1 MCYSIGFI
9 FVLALGLVGCSE
21 TAGTGGSGGDGGV
34 GGDGGDGG
42 TGGMTGQEFPCTEQ
56 GIRDAIAEGDGPHT
70 FACDGPTTLTIAS
83 PVTIDN
89 DVILDAEGQLTLDG
103 NRANVVFGMINA
115 NEITAE
121 LRGFRITGG
130 PGPQALGD
138 PGAIFLL
145 GLATL
150 TLVDST
156 VSEGEGVGI
165 HSRGTLALLNSIVS
179 GNAGSG
185 ILNVGT
191 LTLSGSSVSDNVSG
205 GIDNEGT
212 LTLNSSRVEALFSS
226 GPMTITN
233 STVGSVFTTAGL
245 TLTSSTVVGDLLLG
259 ADDSESTVT
268 SSLVSGLCE
277 CGEFGQI
284 DCSDIFTSNGYNIES
299 PSDTCGFDQATDQV
313 DVSAVE
319 LNLGPLQNNDGP
331 TETHALGAGSVAID
345 QIPEA
350 ACEVETDQRGKPR
363 PEPGGTTCDVG
374 AFEVQP

>member
-185 ILNVGT
+185 IFNVGT

-299 PSDTCGFDQATDQV
+299 PGNTCGFDQTGDLVNITEGQL
-313 DVSAVE
+313 DLGE
-319 LNLGPLQNNDGP
+319 LVNNGGP
-331 TETHALGAGSVAID
+331 TMTHALGAESVAID
-345 QIPEA
+345 RIPA
-350 ACEVETDQRGKPR
+350 MDCEVTTDQRGEPR
-363 PEPGGTTCDVG
+363 PVGDGCDVG
-374 AFEVQP
+374 SFEVQP

>member
-1 MCYSIGFI
+1 MRYLFGFI
-9 FVLALGLVGCSE
+9 CVLALGVMGCGQSL
-21 TAGTGGSGGDGGV
+21 GPVGGSGGDGGI
-34 GGDGGDGG
+34 GGDGGS
-42 TGGMTGQEFPCTEQ
+42 GGMTGQEFPCTEQ

-299 PSDTCGFDQATDQV
+299 PGNTCGFDQTGDLVNITEGQL
-313 DVSAVE
+313 DLGE
-319 LNLGPLQNNDGP
+319 LANNGGP
-331 TETHALGAGSVAID
+331 TMTHALGAESDAID
-345 QIPEA
+345 HIPA
-350 ACEVETDQRGKPR
+350 VDCGVTTDQRGEPR
-363 PEPGGTTCDVG
+363 PVGDGCDVG